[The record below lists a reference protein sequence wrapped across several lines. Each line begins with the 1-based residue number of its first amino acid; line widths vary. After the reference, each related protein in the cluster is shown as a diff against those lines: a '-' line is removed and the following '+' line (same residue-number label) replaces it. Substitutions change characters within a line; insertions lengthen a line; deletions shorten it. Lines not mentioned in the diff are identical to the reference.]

1 MYVQRYEKVPIIGN
15 FFSFLSHTTHSNV
28 IKIMLRKLLTPNIQ
42 RIETIQDANITLP
55 NEVRLTREILILLK

>member
-15 FFSFLSHTTHSNV
+15 FFIFLSHTTNRNA

-42 RIETIQDANITLP
+42 RIETIQDANITLFG
-55 NEVRLTREILILLK
+55 

>member
-1 MYVQRYEKVPIIGN
+1 MCKGTKSSYYRKL
-15 FFSFLSHTTHSNV
+15 FSFLSHTTHSNA

-55 NEVRLTREILILLK
+55 NGVRLAREILILLK